1 MSMRFSSKMALRRIL
16 HGFKCRMSMKLSE
29 KNVQFPQVYDLP
41 DRPISPRSSDLSTCD
56 FYLWGN
62 LKGRVYSNNPHTIE
76 ELKTNIHNAI
86 AEITPKK
93 LAKVA
98 GNMLKRA
105 ELCIQVHGE
114 QFQHLL

>member
-1 MSMRFSSKMALRRIL
+1 MTSQIAQSVYLR
-16 HGFKCRMSMKLSE
+16 
-29 KNVQFPQVYDLP
+29 
-41 DRPISPRSSDLSTCD
+41 

-62 LKGRVYSNNPHTIE
+62 LKGKVYSNNPHTIE

-86 AEITPKK
+86 AENTTNE

-105 ELCIQVHGE
+105 ELYIEVHGE